1 MTYSASDTS
10 PAYCMGLMW
19 MDAADDPMDISAWH
33 KVNQPVLKT
42 DVDKGLFDPGH
53 NTFFTD
59 ENGQVYSSYHARPY
73 DEIIGNPL
81 FDPNRHAFIM
91 KVDFKDGMPAVSGR
105 IKQCPRAKGFCRT

>member
-33 KVNQPVLKT
+33 KVNQPVMRT
-42 DVDKGLFDPGH
+42 DVEKGLFGPSH

-59 ENGQVYSSYHARPY
+59 ENDQVYSSYHARPY

-91 KVDFKDGMPAVSGR
+91 KVTFENGMPVFDTSN
-105 IKQCPRAKGFCRT
+105 QLFQEE

>member
-33 KVNQPVLKT
+33 KVNQPVLK
-42 DVDKGLFDPGH
+42 
-53 NTFFTD
+53 
-59 ENGQVYSSYHARPY
+59 
-73 DEIIGNPL
+73 

-91 KVDFKDGMPAVSGR
+91 KVTFENGMPVFDMNNQLFQGE
-105 IKQCPRAKGFCRT
+105 